1 MSLRATYALVALG
14 LAAGFI
20 ALKVGLY
27 LVDQSI
33 PRVGGG
39 LERHT
44 NPGAIL
50 YQRHHAR
57 PH

>member
-1 MSLRATYALVALG
+1 MSIKTVYGITAAG
-14 LAAGFI
+14 LTAGFI
-20 ALKVGLY
+20 ALKVGMHLY
-27 LVDQSI
+27 EASLFETQNRI
-33 PRVGGG
+33 HI
-39 LERHT
+39 HT